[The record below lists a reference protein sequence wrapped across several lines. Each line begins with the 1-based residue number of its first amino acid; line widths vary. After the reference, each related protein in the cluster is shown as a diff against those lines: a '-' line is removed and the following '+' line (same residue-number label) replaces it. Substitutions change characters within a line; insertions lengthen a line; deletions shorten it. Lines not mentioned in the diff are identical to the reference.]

1 MRHILIVDDEP
12 VIRQML
18 VDISTALFPTAML
31 YQAATLQQANK
42 QLAEHP
48 NLDLAL
54 IDLRLPDGD
63 GASLMTTLKKRDC
76 YCVVV
81 TSFDDDSCLFN
92 ALRAGADGYLMKD
105 QSKQDLQ
112 RMLNGIMRGIP
123 PISPAV
129 AQRMIAYFHEQDPLE
144 DAPSMSPRE
153 LEVLTWVAQGFT
165 VVQTAKALG
174 ISKHTA
180 NDYMK
185 SIYRKLNISCRAE
198 AVTKAFQMGLVQH
211 K

>member
-1 MRHILIVDDEP
+1 MRDILIIDDEP

-18 VDISTALFPTAML
+18 ADISSALFPAAKL
-31 YQAATLQQANK
+31 YQAATLQQAEK
-42 QLAEHP
+42 QLAEHSSP
-48 NLDLAL
+48 DLAL
-54 IDLRLPDGD
+54 IDLRLPDGN
-63 GASLMTTLKKRDC
+63 GATLIATLKKRGC

-81 TSFDDDSCLFN
+81 TSFDDDRCLFG

-105 QSKQDLQ
+105 QSKQALQ
-112 RMLNGIMRGIP
+112 SMLRGMMQGIP

-129 AQRMIAYFHEQDPLE
+129 AQRMLAYFHQQAPLE
-144 DAPSMSPRE
+144 DALNMSPRE
-153 LEVLTWVAQGFT
+153 LEVLTWVAQGYT
-165 VVQTAKALG
+165 VPQTAETLG

-198 AVTKAFQMGLVQH
+198 AVSKAFEMGLIQH

>member
-18 VDISTALFPTAML
+18 ADISTALFPAAKL
-31 YQAATLQQANK
+31 YPAATLQQANK

-48 NLDLAL
+48 DLAL
-54 IDLRLPDGD
+54 IDLRLPDGN
-63 GASLMTTLKKRDC
+63 GATLIAPLKKQGC

-81 TSFDDDSCLFN
+81 TSFDDDRCLFG

-105 QSKQDLQ
+105 QSKQALQ
-112 RMLNGIMRGIP
+112 KMLSGMMQGTP

-129 AQRMIAYFHEQDPLE
+129 AQRMLAYFHQQAPLE
-144 DAPSMSPRE
+144 DAPNMSPRE
-153 LEVLTWVAQGFT
+153 LEVLTWVAQGYT
-165 VVQTAKALG
+165 VQQAAETLG

-198 AVTKAFQMGLVQH
+198 AVSKAFEMGLIQH